1 MMLNKKFKIWFFFI
15 IYITFYYSINCQE
28 DNNNEGNI
36 ITEKEEIFNNL
47 NENKEEEKNKEK
59 TTEEQIISIEN
70 NENQNDNIIE
80 NKEEEKNKEKTTEEQ
95 IVSIE
100 NNENQNDNII
110 ENKEEEKQENINE
123 SQNDNIRE
131 NREEEE
137 EEEKQENNEEINK
150 EEQNIEKL
158 NDENEKIKENIEKT
172 KDEISQGINIEI
184 NSNDT
189 IIERGSENINNL
201 DNKKKEENVMHNIY
215 KTEKE
220 QNNKFKILFE
230 NYLLS
235 FHNQLLKYLPI
246 PYDYIFM
253 FILGYLFMSLFTK
266 PKNRIYIKQKKKLV
280 DINIFQIEQNIREI
294 SNLQEKLNE
303 KKNAGNGKQIQKNEN
318 LNYSPK
324 EKIDL
329 EKLEQIES
337 KINKLM
343 EDLCERN
350 KENSVEKSLQNNICD
365 LQTKILEEVNKQDE
379 DDEGEEEEDDEKG
392 EKKLIKSK
400 L

>member
-47 NENKEEEKNKEK
+47 NENQEEEKNEEKTSIENNENQNHNIRENKEEEKNKEK
-59 TTEEQIISIEN
+59 TIEEQIISIEN
-70 NENQNDNIIE
+70 NENQNDNIRE
-80 NKEEEKNKEKTTEEQ
+80 NKEEEMQAN
-95 IVSIE
+95 V
-100 NNENQNDNII
+100 
-110 ENKEEEKQENINE
+110 NE
-123 SQNDNIRE
+123 SQNENIRE
-131 NREEEE
+131 NKE

-150 EEQNIEKL
+150 EEQNTEKL
-158 NDENEKIKENIEKT
+158 KDENEKIKEKIEIT
-172 KDEISQGINIEI
+172 KDEISQGI

-189 IIERGSENINNL
+189 IIERGNENINNL
-201 DNKKKEENVMHNIY
+201 DNKKNEENVVHNIY
-215 KTEKE
+215 NTEKE

-303 KKNAGNGKQIQKNEN
+303 KKNAGDGKQIQKNEN

-365 LQTKILEEVNKQDE
+365 LQTKILEEVNKQNE

-392 EKKLIKSK
+392 EKKLIKSE